1 MKKSIISI
9 IVALII
15 MVGGTWYEQKFVLK
29 TFDELRVEIGECLTK
44 ANNEVLTKKEVE
56 DFQKKWEDKKKYLHI
71 FIPHTDIREI
81 GLWVSEAIAFTEYE
95 NFEESADKLKVIYDL
110 LISTP
115 QNYRFKIE
123 NVL

>member
-9 IVALII
+9 IVTLII
-15 MVGGTWYEQKFVLK
+15 MVVGTWYEQKFVLK
-29 TFDELRVEIGECLTK
+29 TFDELRVEIDECLEK

-56 DFQKKWEDKKKYLHI
+56 DFQEKWEDKKKYLHI
-71 FIPHTDIREI
+71 FIPHTDIKEI

-115 QNYRFKIE
+115 QNYRFRLE